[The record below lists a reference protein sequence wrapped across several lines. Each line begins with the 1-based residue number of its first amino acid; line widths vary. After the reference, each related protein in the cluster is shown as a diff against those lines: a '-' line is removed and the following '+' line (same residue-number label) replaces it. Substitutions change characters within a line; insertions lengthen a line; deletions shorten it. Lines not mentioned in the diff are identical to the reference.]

1 MITEGVREFLQQP
14 RFAVVATINSDG
26 SPQQTVLWFVLED
39 NTIVMNTTANRQ
51 KTRNLERDPRVSICV
66 PDGYR
71 YVVLSGRA
79 ELVENREQSQKDIEH
94 LAIRYLG
101 EQTGRARIAEF
112 SQQQRVSIRVPIERV
127 HAYGI

>member
-14 RFAVVATINSDG
+14 RFAVVGTINSDG

-39 NTIVMNTTANRQ
+39 NTIVMNTTASRQ

-101 EQTGRARIAEF
+101 EQTGRARMAEF